1 MHLDNSENNEKKSAL
16 KHNCQ
21 EQIVEWTYFTLVA
34 ATVFCSLD
42 VSLFVCVIA
51 HESQL

>member
-21 EQIVEWTYFTLVA
+21 EQIVE
-34 ATVFCSLD
+34 
-42 VSLFVCVIA
+42 
-51 HESQL
+51 